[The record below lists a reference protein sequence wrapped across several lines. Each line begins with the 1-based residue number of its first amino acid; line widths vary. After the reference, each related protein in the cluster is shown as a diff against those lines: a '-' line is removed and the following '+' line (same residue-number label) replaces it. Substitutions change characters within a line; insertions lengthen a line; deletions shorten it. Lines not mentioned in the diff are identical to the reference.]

1 MKKQQAL
8 NKLKDLE
15 SEIEKLKN
23 IINEPEDLF
32 DKISNYKD
40 VCRELNEKEYTEC
53 DFSHIENKTDRLQIL
68 AFTKIKQL
76 QRLFNGNWV
85 AKFDGKQQNWYPYFT
100 NSSDGLGL
108 VFYSS
113 YDYHYSGS
121 DGRVAFFKD
130 KKTSDFIGKT
140 FTNIHREIK

>member
-32 DKISNYKD
+32 GKISNYKD
-40 VCRELNEKEYTEC
+40 VCIELNEKEYAEC

-68 AFTKIKQL
+68 AITKMKQI

-85 AKFDGKQQNWYPYFT
+85 AKFDGRQQNWYPFFT
-100 NSSDGLGL
+100 GYGFGMLQCGSFYITHCDHSSGQ
-108 VFYSS
+108 
-113 YDYHYSGS
+113 
-121 DGRVAFFKD
+121 VAFFKD
-130 KKTSDFIGKT
+130 RKTSDFIGKT
-140 FTNIHREIK
+140 FTDIYREIK